1 MDLPSN
7 MAEFSREKFTKE
19 EYVRRKFFVTRVN
32 PGEFMGWSERER
44 GEVLRSNKNILLVLC
59 AQHIAERFMRSI

>member
-1 MDLPSN
+1 M
-7 MAEFSREKFTKE
+7 
-19 EYVRRKFFVTRVN
+19 TRVN
-32 PGEFMGWSERER
+32 PGEFMGWSESGR